1 MLKIPMIC
9 CIFLQKN
16 NFAERERWMQRY
28 MMEHPDEFKGRVI
41 TFESQA
47 DVGSNVRRV
56 DVVTTGENN
65 NSIYY
70 EFKSITHIPPKNFAR
85 QFLKDLEVAENLE
98 QIKWYFDGKKISN
111 LDKELFLE
119 ELEKVEIKR
128 ELIQKWINDSRQQS
142 KDYFINFVSTNF
154 ELIFKIR

>member
-1 MLKIPMIC
+1 MR
-9 CIFLQKN
+9 
-16 NFAERERWMQRY
+16 RERWIQRY
-28 MMEHPDEFKGRVI
+28 FLSHPEEFKGRVI

-119 ELEKVEIKR
+119 ELEKVEIDDK
-128 ELIQKWINDSRQQS
+128 LISKWTSNLQESTKKS
-142 KDYFINFVSTNF
+142 FLEFIDDNFNI
-154 ELIFKIR
+154 IFQIK

>member
-1 MLKIPMIC
+1 LR
-9 CIFLQKN
+9 
-16 NFAERERWMQRY
+16 RERWIQRY
-28 MMEHPDEFKGRVI
+28 FLSHPEEFKGRVI

-47 DVGSNVRRV
+47 YVGSNVRRV

-85 QFLKDLEVAENLE
+85 QFLKDLEIADDLS
-98 QIKWYFDGKKISN
+98 QIKWYFDGKKISTLN
-111 LDKELFLE
+111 KELFLQ
-119 ELEKVEIKR
+119 ELEKVEIKQ
-128 ELIQKWINDSRQQS
+128 ELIQKWMKDS
-142 KDYFINFVSTNF
+142 DYQTKADFITFVSTNF

>member
-1 MLKIPMIC
+1 MIAE
-9 CIFLQKN
+9 FKKGL
-16 NFAERERWMQRY
+16 NFAEGERWIQRY
-28 MMEHPDEFKGRVI
+28 FLSHPEEFKGRVI

-47 DVGSNVRRV
+47 YVGSNVRRV

-65 NSIYY
+65 NPIYY

-119 ELEKVEIKR
+119 ELEKVE
-128 ELIQKWINDSRQQS
+128 
-142 KDYFINFVSTNF
+142 
-154 ELIFKIR
+154 

>member
-119 ELEKVEIKR
+119 ELEKVEIDDK
-128 ELIQKWINDSRQQS
+128 LISKWTSNLQESTKKS
-142 KDYFINFVSTNF
+142 FLEFIDDNFNI
-154 ELIFKIR
+154 IFQIK

>member
-1 MLKIPMIC
+1 MR
-9 CIFLQKN
+9 
-16 NFAERERWMQRY
+16 RERWIQRY
-28 MMEHPDEFKGRVI
+28 FLSHPEEFKGRVI

-47 DVGSNVRRV
+47 YVGSNVRRV

-98 QIKWYFDGKKISN
+98 QIKWYFDGRKISTLN
-111 LDKELFLE
+111 KELFLE
-119 ELEKVEIKR
+119 ELEKVEIDDK
-128 ELIQKWINDSRQQS
+128 LISKWTSNLQESTKKS
-142 KDYFINFVSTNF
+142 FLEFIDDNFNI
-154 ELIFKIR
+154 IFQIK

>member
-1 MLKIPMIC
+1 MR
-9 CIFLQKN
+9 
-16 NFAERERWMQRY
+16 RERWIQRY
-28 MMEHPDEFKGRVI
+28 FLSHPEEFKGRVI

-47 DVGSNVRRV
+47 YVGSNVRRV

-85 QFLKDLEVAENLE
+85 QFLKDLEIADDLS
-98 QIKWYFDGKKISN
+98 QIKWYFDGRKISTLN
-111 LDKELFLE
+111 KELFLQ
-119 ELEKVEIKR
+119 ELEKVEIKQ
-128 ELIQKWINDSRQQS
+128 ELIQKWMKDS
-142 KDYFINFVSTNF
+142 DYQTKADFITFVSTNF

>member
-1 MLKIPMIC
+1 MR
-9 CIFLQKN
+9 
-16 NFAERERWMQRY
+16 RERWIQRY
-28 MMEHPDEFKGRVI
+28 FLSHPEEFKGRVI

-47 DVGSNVRRV
+47 YVGSNVRRV

-85 QFLKDLEVAENLE
+85 QFLKDLEIADDLS
-98 QIKWYFDGKKISN
+98 QIKWYFDGKKISTLN
-111 LDKELFLE
+111 KELFLQ
-119 ELEKVEIKR
+119 ELEKVEIKQ
-128 ELIQKWINDSRQQS
+128 ELIQKWMKDS
-142 KDYFINFVSTNF
+142 DYQTKADFITFVSTNF

>member
-1 MLKIPMIC
+1 MR
-9 CIFLQKN
+9 
-16 NFAERERWMQRY
+16 RERWIQRY
-28 MMEHPDEFKGRVI
+28 FLSHPEEFKGRVI

-85 QFLKDLEVAENLE
+85 QFLKDLEIADDLS
-98 QIKWYFDGKKISN
+98 QIKWYFDGRKISTLN
-111 LDKELFLE
+111 KELFLQ
-119 ELEKVEIKR
+119 ELEKVEIKQ
-128 ELIQKWINDSRQQS
+128 ELIQKWMKDS
-142 KDYFINFVSTNF
+142 DYQTKADFITFVSTNF

>member
-1 MLKIPMIC
+1 
-9 CIFLQKN
+9 
-16 NFAERERWMQRY
+16 
-28 MMEHPDEFKGRVI
+28 MELGKTTRI
-41 TFESQA
+41 
-47 DVGSNVRRV
+47 V
-56 DVVTTGENN
+56 DVVVDASSTRPC
-65 NSIYY
+65 YY
-70 EFKSITHIPPKNFAR
+70 EFKSVTNIPPHDFAQ
-85 QFLKDLEVAENLE
+85 QFLKDLEIANDLS

-128 ELIQKWINDSRQQS
+128 ELIEKWINDSRRQS

>member
-1 MLKIPMIC
+1 MR
-9 CIFLQKN
+9 
-16 NFAERERWMQRY
+16 RERWIQRY
-28 MMEHPDEFKGRVI
+28 FLSHPEEFKGRVI

-119 ELEKVEIKR
+119 ELEKVEIRR
-128 ELIQKWINDSRQQS
+128 ELIEKWVGEAEKPS
-142 KDYFINFVSTNF
+142 KESLLVFIEEHFD
-154 ELIFKIR
+154 EIFKIK